1 MPARSGTPQIYHL
14 GLGSNLNNP
23 LRQLHTAINHL
34 NHLPGSAVIQCS
46 HFYRSEPWGVT
57 EQPDFIN
64 AAVTLQSNLTPLLL
78 LKHIK
83 IIEYRLMGR
92 QHTSR
97 WHSRVIDI
105 DVLLHEDH
113 SMNRSELQIP
123 HPLITERGF
132 VIRPLLELK
141 PKLPASLRTQL
152 MLTARQDSTGLEQIR
167 HPERRFG

>member
-23 LRQLHTAINHL
+23 LRQLHRAINHL
-34 NHLPGSAVIQCS
+34 NRLPDSAVIQCS
-46 HFYRSEPWGVT
+46 QFYRSAPWGVT
-57 EQPDFIN
+57 DQPDFIN
-64 AAVTLQSNLTPLLL
+64 AAVTLQSRLTPMML

-92 QHTSR
+92 QPNAR

-105 DVLLHEDH
+105 DLLLHDDH
-113 SMNRSELQIP
+113 SLNRTGLQVP
-123 HPLITERGF
+123 HPLITERSF

-141 PKLPASLRTQL
+141 PKLPAPLKRQL
-152 MLTARQDSTGLEQIR
+152 MGTSGQDCTDLIRIR